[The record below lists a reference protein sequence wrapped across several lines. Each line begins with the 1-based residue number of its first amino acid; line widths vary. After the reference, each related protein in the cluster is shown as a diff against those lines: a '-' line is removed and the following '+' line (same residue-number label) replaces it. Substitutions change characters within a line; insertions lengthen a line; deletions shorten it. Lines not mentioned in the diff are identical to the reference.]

1 MSASREP
8 TPIYGFENGQP
19 VGARTRRQNKAAAPS
34 TSSIEEHTTRE
45 TIPLRRQKKVSKNKP
60 EVADRRVAVS
70 ETPSESDVNTA
81 ADKQPSVSDLEWD
94 NNPDQLNLSGQAD
107 AHSRLWTT
115 STQFNVSIG
124 TRHSEAED
132 NSDSSD
138 ECFEIAEVSPN
149 NSGQTVRAMPGRV
162 EEDPGLGAGAAAG
175 DDQSSSEEDLNVS
188 LEPWTKIYKFKING
202 TAEVK
207 KHFKAVKIAYMSWN
221 DDFNKVDPKK
231 LTSDRLKQ
239 RLTKAEELKITVR
252 DAILELEDAE
262 PEGWTPEV
270 EEAVNSLNQKY
281 ARFIRQAD
289 SMLHRIDTSG
299 SNDKVN
305 SVKAR
310 RVKENID
317 AVTNDLDNIKITME
331 AQASGIP
338 EDEPTYMLHF
348 ENVTTMREKAKT
360 AMDDAK
366 DLMVDATDSALA
378 VEADRLD
385 KAIRAVKRADNELH
399 TKLTDRKTELG
410 VLTNTSNL
418 HKTDVPAPKFSGSA
432 GGIDYY
438 TFMKEWKLYL
448 NSRQISKPERFNVL
462 TRLCLTGPAKN
473 VSERCNTVDEVM
485 EELKTTFGNPLYLFS
500 AKGDEIRKIGAPG
513 NSNIRRRE
521 WAVDIRSR
529 LEDLE
534 KLCNEHGLQEKL
546 HNCPLV
552 KEIQEYLP
560 VYAVR
565 EYKKVLKRGSDD
577 DRKTAKF
584 FWVSLV
590 KYLSS
595 YITELTFDIDYDIT
609 CGNGRKDS
617 NTNGHSTNAV
627 KSGEKSFGKKGGH
640 KVFLAVESEEKL
652 DAEKTKPKRVEKKKN
667 TKKKTEKG
675 SERKQDNYAMATVK
689 IPANYVEPKSM
700 PCAVCTS
707 NHTFLF
713 YCVNFQQAREVNRIN
728 VGAKNKVCFRCLR
741 MDSQIDLKNRE
752 AWWKNHENNC
762 VTQWAC
768 TQGDC
773 EKTEKKRQYSFL
785 MCSRHVEEN
794 KERERS
800 FIQELDQTL
809 ITPGVRFFLNFHAYQ
824 LGAQPCLPP
833 SNDPNI
839 EDDLPNPSIF
849 LLQYIEHE
857 GEVLL
862 VFFDTGCAGSAL
874 SHRAASI
881 LNSTTV
887 REGPTNLCVAGGTS
901 FEIEGGDESF
911 RLPLVKENKFA
922 TLTGLKMENITGNF
936 PCWDIVSAW
945 DQITQ
950 ELDEEFPGHEELPL
964 PPDKVGGG
972 PVDVMVGIRYAKLFP
987 TLMYML
993 PSGLGIY
1000 ETKIKGHNGKNCVL
1014 GGSHHSWR
1022 HSKDVM
1028 NFLSPRAFFSAEM
1041 RAYSHSCSTI
1051 QHVYSPPGRM
1061 IRDEEPEPRVVE
1073 LHGDDDQEVDQQGGP
1088 NSPLIVNSY
1097 STDTSVFFLEDS
1109 DPDFFS
1115 RSDLEPT
1122 GVDPWDLEGICFSLP
1137 EEQVEDREILC
1148 AYTHCK
1154 VHEEQG
1160 SYCIPQ
1166 NWNVENTIY
1175 SLREDASRFLGGE
1188 LVGSE
1193 ITYRCVACR
1202 NCTACKNAEAME
1214 ASSLREEQEQFLIED
1229 SITFIPEEKRLVS
1242 FLPFISDPS
1251 TELKPNR
1258 YNAEKVFQ
1266 SQMKKVQSSND
1277 VKEDVLASFNKLA
1290 DRGYLAPLS
1299 SLSETTQKLI
1309 KDEKDPG
1316 YWIPWRTV
1324 YKENSLSTPVRLVFD
1339 ASARTPGGASLN
1351 ETLAKGQNRLASIHN
1366 ILQKFRNKSSA
1377 FACDIRLAYNQIQLA
1392 PEHMR
1397 YQKFLWSDQLS
1408 PENPPEPYII
1418 TTLIYG
1424 VKPAGN
1430 SLQAGFDKLSKHCRD
1445 TYPEHASGADALS
1458 KSAYVDDV
1466 CRSDDSPEE
1475 SKKTAASL
1483 DFVLSQAGMEVKGY
1497 TFSGQPPPAD
1507 VSANGES
1514 IGLVGM
1520 AWFPEKDEISL
1531 EIKPLYFGK
1540 AKRGKLPPPVEGDI
1554 RPHLAKNFTRRN
1566 LLGKVAGIFDPLGLV
1581 TPISARLKLDLHDLV
1596 ELKMDWDTLV
1606 PDSYLEQWVK
1616 NIEDIQ
1622 DLREIRFRRTIIPED
1637 AVNTDVELV
1646 VSADASQ
1653 FIAIACIH
1661 ARVKRKNGLFS
1672 SQLISAKS
1680 KLVKEHTIPKGEL
1693 RAAVLATHLAHAAKF
1708 NLGSQFKSAMYIT
1721 DSSIA
1726 LFWINLDTRPL
1737 NVTVRNCVVDIRR
1750 FSSPSQWYH
1759 IESAL
1764 NIADIGTRYA
1774 EVSETGPQSNW
1785 QNGMPWMSM
1794 EKEKM
1799 PIKTMEQIKMSQE
1812 DSRIASQ
1819 EIKNNNVSGIVL
1831 PMLVTKVADRYA
1843 KMKYIYD
1850 PNKYGWKRSVTI
1862 VSIMLKFITV
1872 IHPGFKPEWEPRPS
1886 PDNDS
1891 VVLYRG
1897 EAPVLRQLDLH
1908 RGERY
1913 FFALGTKEVE
1923 RFATAK
1929 ELQDTDKQNGI
1940 LYYAG
1945 RILDGEEIATPVG
1958 KMFDVT
1964 SLNFVKPVL
1973 DRYSPIAYAIMCY
1986 VHTELVHHAS
1996 AVTTLRESRNLAYI
2010 LRGRDLAKEIKS
2022 SCRACIRY
2030 RAQLV
2035 KAEMGKID
2043 QTRLTV
2049 SPPFY
2054 LVQVDLFGPLLAKCQ
2069 HNHRSQVKV
2078 WGATFKDPA
2087 SAAIAVYAMQGY
2099 STGDFIQAY
2108 TRFSSRY
2115 GHPNQVLIDEGS
2127 QLAAACKKM
2136 EISLVDLT
2144 NNLSTSFGV
2153 GVKFATAPVGGH
2165 NVTGMVER
2173 GIRSVQDLFKKV
2185 FSGIKLD
2192 ILALETAFS
2201 WVANSLNNLPICL
2214 GSRTEHLG
2222 NLDIITP
2229 SRLILGRSSSR
2240 AAAGHTRISPPS
2252 KQIEQMDEVYQA
2264 WWSVWEREKITDFIP
2279 QIPGWKESDNPVK
2292 EGDVVLVLQ
2301 NPDEARLGGQIWR
2314 IAKVSTVE
2322 TSAKDGQVRVAV
2334 CEYRIPGEKGTRFT
2348 RRSVRKLAVLHSED
2362 QLDCIQELNLA
2373 AKEADIA
2380 FYLAEARE
2388 PEDHIGKV
2396 GI

>member
-1 MSASREP
+1 MSASRSP
-8 TPIYGFENGQP
+8 TPIYGYEGGQP
-19 VGARTRRQNKAAAPS
+19 VGVRTRKQKKATAPS
-34 TSSIEEHTTRE
+34 TSSIEEHPKKNAK
-45 TIPLRRQKKVSKNKP
+45 PLRRQKVVGKDKP
-60 EVADRRVAVS
+60 DVADRRLVVS
-70 ETPSESDVNTA
+70 ETPSESDINSPA
-81 ADKQPSVSDLEWD
+81 SRLPSTSELEWD
-94 NNPDQLNLSGQAD
+94 DDPNQLNLSGQAEP
-107 AHSRLWTT
+107 HSRLWTT
-115 STQFNVSIG
+115 STQFNVSVISN
-124 TRHSEAED
+124 TRQSDAED
-132 NSDSSD
+132 DPSSD
-138 ECFEIAEVSPN
+138 ECFEEAEVSPN
-149 NSGQTVRAMPGRV
+149 NSGQTVRAMPGTT
-162 EEDPGLGAGAAAG
+162 ESGSTAGAAAASVNG
-175 DDQSSSEEDLNVS
+175 DTSSEDELNVS
-188 LEPWTKIYKFKING
+188 SEPWTKIYKFKING

-221 DDFNKVDPKK
+221 DDFERVDPKR
-231 LTSDRLKQ
+231 LTSDRLKEK
-239 RLTKAEELKITVR
+239 LTTAEDVKTSIR
-252 DAILELEDAE
+252 DAILELNEVE
-262 PEGWTPEV
+262 PDGWTPEV
-270 EEAVNSLNQKY
+270 EEAVNSLNQKF
-281 ARFIRQAD
+281 AKFIRQAD
-289 SMLHRIDTSG
+289 TMLHRIDNSG
-299 SNDKVN
+299 NSDKVT

-310 RVKENID
+310 RVRENID
-317 AVTNDLDNIKITME
+317 TVTNDLNNIKITMD
-331 AQASGIP
+331 AQADSIP

-348 ENVTTMREKAKT
+348 ENVTTMRDKAKT
-360 AMDDAK
+360 AVDDAK
-366 DLMVDATDSALA
+366 DLMDDATESALA
-378 VEADRLD
+378 DEANRLD
-385 KAIRAVKRADNELH
+385 RAIRALKRADNDLQS
-399 TKLTDRKTELG
+399 KLTDRKTELG
-410 VLTNTSNL
+410 VLTNTSNH
-418 HKTDVPAPKFSGSA
+418 HKTDVPAPKFSGNV
-432 GGIDYY
+432 GGIDFY
-438 TFMKEWKLYL
+438 TFVKEWKLYL

-473 VSERCNTVDEVM
+473 VSERCTNVDSVM

-500 AKGDEIRKIGAPG
+500 AKIDEIRKISSPG
-513 NSNIRRRE
+513 NSSIRRRE

-534 KLCNEHGLQEKL
+534 KLCTEHGLQEKL

-552 KEIQEYLP
+552 KEIQECLP

-565 EYKKVLKRGSDD
+565 EYKKVLKKGSED

-584 FWVSLV
+584 FWDSLV
-590 KYLSS
+590 KYLSN

-617 NTNGHSTNAV
+617 NVNGTSTNTA
-627 KSGEKSFGKKGGH
+627 KSGEKTFGKKVGH
-640 KVFLAVESEEKL
+640 KVFLAVENDEKAESEIS
-652 DAEKTKPKRVEKKKN
+652 KPKRAERKKN
-667 TKKKTEKG
+667 TKKKIEKG
-675 SERKQDNYAMATVK
+675 NERKQDNYAMATVK
-689 IPANYVEPKSM
+689 IPANYVEPKPM

-707 NHTFLF
+707 SHTFLF

-752 AWWKNHENNC
+752 AWWKNHELNC

-768 TQGDC
+768 TQGEC

-785 MCSRHVEEN
+785 MCSRHVHEN

-809 ITPGVRFFLNFHAYQ
+809 IAPGVRFFFNFHAYQ

-849 LLQYIEHE
+849 LLQYIEHRE
-857 GEVLL
+857 EKLL

-874 SHRAASI
+874 SHRAAKI
-881 LNSTTV
+881 LDSTTV

-911 RLPLVKENKFA
+911 RLPLVKEDKFA
-922 TLTGLKMENITGNF
+922 TLTGLKMKNVTGNF
-936 PCWDIVSAW
+936 PCWDIVNAW
-945 DQITQ
+945 DQITE
-950 ELDEEFPGHEELPL
+950 ELDEEFPGHDAVPD
-964 PPDKVGGG
+964 PPDQVGGG

-987 TLMYML
+987 TLLYML

-1000 ETKIKGHNGKNCVL
+1000 ETKIKAHNGKNCVL
-1014 GGSHHSWR
+1014 GGSHHTWK

-1051 QHVYSPPGRM
+1051 QHVYSPPGPVR
-1061 IRDEEPEPRVVE
+1061 RDEEPEPRVVE
-1073 LHGDDDQEVDQQGGP
+1073 LHGDDDDEVGQQGGP
-1088 NSPLIVNSY
+1088 DSPLLVNSA
-1097 STDTSVFFLEDS
+1097 FFLDEF
-1109 DPDFFS
+1109 DPDLVFPEL
-1115 RSDLEPT
+1115 DTT
-1122 GVDPWDLEGICFSLP
+1122 GVDPWDVEGICFGLP
-1137 EEQVEDREILC
+1137 EEKEEERQILC
-1148 AYTHCK
+1148 AHAHCK
-1154 VHEEQG
+1154 VHQEEG

-1166 NWNVENTIY
+1166 DWDVENTIY
-1175 SLREDASRFLGGE
+1175 SLREDTSRFLGGE

-1202 NCTACKNAEAME
+1202 NCTACKNAEVME

-1229 SITFIPEEKRLVS
+1229 SVTFIPEEKRLVS

-1251 TELKPNR
+1251 VELKPNR

-1266 SQMKKVQSSND
+1266 SQMKKVQASDD
-1277 VKEDVLASFNKLA
+1277 VKNDVLASFNKLA

-1299 SLSETTQKLI
+1299 SLNENTQKLI

-1339 ASARTPGGASLN
+1339 ASARTPGGLSLN

-1366 ILQKFRNKSSA
+1366 ILQKFRNKPSA

-1397 YQKFLWSDQLS
+1397 YQKFLWSDQLA
-1408 PENPPEPYII
+1408 PEKPPEPYVI

-1430 SLQAGFDKLSKHCRD
+1430 SLQAGFDKLSKHCREA
-1445 TYPEHASGADALS
+1445 YPEHAPGADALS

-1554 RPHLAKNFTRRN
+1554 RPQLAKNFTRRN
-1566 LLGKVAGIFDPLGLV
+1566 LLGKVAGVFDPLGLL
-1581 TPISARLKLDLHDLV
+1581 TPVSARLKLDLHDLV

-1606 PDSYLEQWVK
+1606 PDSYLEKWVK

-1653 FIAIACIH
+1653 YIAIACIH
-1661 ARVKRKNGLFS
+1661 GRVKRKNGLFS

-1693 RAAVLATHLAHAAKF
+1693 RAAVLATHLAHTAKF

-1721 DSSIA
+1721 DSSIT

-1764 NIADIGTRYA
+1764 NIADIGTRHA
-1774 EVSETGPQSNW
+1774 EVNETGPQSNW
-1785 QNGMPWMSM
+1785 QNGMPWMSL
-1794 EKEKM
+1794 EREKM
-1799 PIKTMEQIKMSQE
+1799 PVKTMEEIKMSQE

-1831 PMLVTKVADRYA
+1831 PLLATKVADRYD
-1843 KMKYIYD
+1843 KMKYLYD
-1850 PNKYGWKRSVTI
+1850 PNKYGWKKSVLVMSVI
-1862 VSIMLKFITV
+1862 LKFIMV
-1872 IHPGFKPEWEPRPS
+1872 NCPSFKPEWEPPPLPS
-1886 PDNDS
+1886 NDG

-1897 EAPVLRQLDLH
+1897 EAAVLNQQDVL

-1913 FFALGTKEVE
+1913 FFALGTREVE
-1923 RFATAK
+1923 KFATEK

-1958 KMFDVT
+1958 KMFDIT
-1964 SLNFVKPVL
+1964 TLNFVKPVL

-1986 VHTELVHHAS
+1986 VHVEVVHHAS
-1996 AVTTLRESRNLAYI
+1996 AVTTLRESRNHAYI
-2010 LRGRDLAKEIKS
+2010 LRGRDLAKEIKN

-2030 RAQLV
+2030 RARLV
-2035 KAEMGKID
+2035 QTEMGKIN
-2043 QTRLTV
+2043 QTRLTA

-2069 HNHRSQVKV
+2069 HNHRSTVKV

-2115 GHPNQVLIDEGS
+2115 GHPHQVLIDEGS

-2144 NNLSTSFGV
+2144 SNLSTSYGV
-2153 GVKFATAPVGGH
+2153 GVKFETAPVGGH

-2185 FSGIKLD
+2185 FGGIKLD
-2192 ILALETAFS
+2192 ILAYETAFS

-2214 GSRTEHLG
+2214 GSKTEHLG
-2222 NLDIITP
+2222 NLDVITP
-2229 SRLILGRSSSR
+2229 SRLILGRSSCR
-2240 AAAGHTRISPPS
+2240 AAAGYTRISPPS
-2252 KQIEQMDEVYQA
+2252 KQIEQMDEVFDA
-2264 WWSVWEREKITDFIP
+2264 WWSIWEREKITDFIP
-2279 QIPGWKESDNPVK
+2279 QLPGWKKSDDSVK
-2292 EGDVVLVLQ
+2292 EGDVVLILQ
-2301 NPDEARLGGQIWR
+2301 NPDESRLGGQIWR
-2314 IAKVSTVE
+2314 IAKVSSVE

-2362 QLDCIQELNLA
+2362 QLDCLQELNLA
-2373 AKEADIA
+2373 AKQADIA
-2380 FYLAEARE
+2380 FYITEARGTGPQE
-2388 PEDHIGKV
+2388 KKAGS
-2396 GI
+2396 